1 MSNRTVL
8 LALLA
13 ASILAAVTVLSFV
26 LPGKSNAA
34 AVSNGA
40 NLGFLTGN
48 VVAFTVTQPIGESD
62 TITIAR
68 ASVPGIADAWNLKHR
83 SRTFASE
90 PARARTLMSILASA
104 TALGTVPPASRADA
118 LAKTNGTK
126 VIMLHE
132 NRTESSLQFGPR
144 GIGGTALVKITDPT
158 PVSNQNLPAGT
169 PGEPRFAIV
178 SGDLERLFQSESLL
192 TWRLSRPLS
201 ELAQQPSRIRLIMP
215 AGTLALQRTGANW
228 SLTEPVTA
236 AADGENVAKLLKAL
250 EIITVV
256 RFFDDAPPA
265 LATEALAKPQAR
277 LIIERDLTTPHDQT
291 TLSSTP
297 GDKPAERTTQR
308 REIRI
313 GSAPAD
319 PARKTLFAS
328 LDDDDFVYAIDAAPL
343 LGLTIDPTKFISPT
357 ALDVPSG
364 EIGSI
369 TIRLLAANTGDGSQ
383 SVTFNRTLDGWTE
396 QRADGQAV
404 LLTKDRGSDV
414 QSSLDFFT
422 KTKANSITLSRPEP
436 NAELAAVHLFS
447 LDGQPLAKLIILAA
461 EGGGSNLFIGP
472 EADAASHATIVWRS
486 YPKMSTLLDFLISPT
501 RDAAA
506 KKLRAAQLQTN
517 PAEPAEITK

>member
-8 LALLA
+8 IALLA
-13 ASILAAVTVLSFV
+13 AAVLAAVTVLSFII
-26 LPGKSNAA
+26 PGKSGAA
-34 AVSNGA
+34 AVTSGS
-40 NLGFLTGN
+40 NLGLLTGN
-48 VVAFTVTQPIGESD
+48 VNAFTVTQPIGESD

-118 LAKTNGTK
+118 LAKTNGIK

-132 NRTESSLQFGPR
+132 DRTESSLQFGPR
-144 GIGGTALVKITDPT
+144 GIGGTVLVKITDPT
-158 PVSNQNLPAGT
+158 PVSNQNLPTGT

-178 SGDLERLFQSESLL
+178 SGDLESLFQTESLL
-192 TWRLSRPLS
+192 TWRLSRPMS

-215 AGTLALQRTGANW
+215 AGTLAFQRTGANW

-250 EIITVV
+250 EIITIV

-277 LIIERDLTTPHDQT
+277 LIIERDIAAIGGG
-291 TLSSTP
+291 P
-297 GDKPAERTTQR
+297 GDRPAERTTQR

-328 LDDDDFVYAIDAAPL
+328 LDDDNFVYAIDAAPL
-343 LGLTIDPTKFISPT
+343 LGLTIDPTKFISAT

-369 TIRLLAANTGDGSQ
+369 TIRLLAASVGDGSQ

-472 EADAASHATIVWRS
+472 ETDAASQATTVWRS

-501 RDAAA
+501 LDAAA
-506 KKLRAAQLQTN
+506 KKLRDAQPQTN
-517 PAEPAEITK
+517 PAESAEITK